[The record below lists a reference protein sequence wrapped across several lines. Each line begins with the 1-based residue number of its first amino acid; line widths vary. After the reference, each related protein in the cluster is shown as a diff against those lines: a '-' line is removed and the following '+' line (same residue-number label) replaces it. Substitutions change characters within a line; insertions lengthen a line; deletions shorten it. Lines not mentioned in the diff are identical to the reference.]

1 MKQDDIKKRLKRKT
15 QLRLREFL
23 YRLSK
28 SDQKAAL
35 DLIEYTGRHKKDEDN
50 HNSFASKV
58 ASDNFLD

>member
-1 MKQDDIKKRLKRKT
+1 MKQEAIHKALKRKT
-15 QLRLREFL
+15 RLRLREFL

-50 HNSFASKV
+50 
-58 ASDNFLD
+58 

>member
-1 MKQDDIKKRLKRKT
+1 MKQEDIHKALKRKT
-15 QLRLREFL
+15 RLRLREFL

-50 HNSFASKV
+50 YDSFASKV
-58 ASDNFLD
+58 ANNNFLD